1 MLFEI
6 DTMSP
11 VPIYGQIA
19 ACVRRAI
26 ATDKIT
32 PGSRLPSS
40 RQLASELEVNVHTV
54 QRAYCQLRDEGL
66 LELRQGRG
74 AIVTSGRSAPSPR
87 LHALLRDLLA
97 EADVQGLNAAD
108 LTRLLEGMR

>member
-6 DTMSP
+6 DTLSP

-26 ATDKIT
+26 ATDKLK
-32 PGSRLPSS
+32 PGSKLPPS
-40 RQLASELEVNVHTV
+40 RQLASELEVNMHTV
-54 QRAYCQLRDEGL
+54 QRAYSQLRDEGL

-74 AIVTSGRSAPSPR
+74 AMVTSGGVAPSPR

-97 EADVQGLNAAD
+97 EANEQGLTAAD
-108 LTRLLEGMR
+108 LTRLMEGMR

>member
-6 DTMSP
+6 DARSA

-26 ATDKIT
+26 AAGTLK
-32 PGSRLPSS
+32 PGSKLPPS
-40 RQLASELEVNVHTV
+40 RQVAKALEVNMHTV
-54 QRAYCQLRDEGL
+54 QHAYGQLRDEGL

-74 AIVTSGRSAPSPR
+74 AIVTSGETAASAR
-87 LHALLRDLLA
+87 LHGLLRDVLA
-97 EADVQGLNAAD
+97 EADKQGLTTPD
-108 LTRLLEGMR
+108 LAKLMESMR

>member
-6 DTMSP
+6 DTLSS

-26 ATDKIT
+26 AAGTLG
-32 PGSRLPSS
+32 PGVRLPPS
-40 RQLASELEVNVHTV
+40 REVARELEVNMHTV
-54 QRAYCQLRDEGL
+54 QRAYCELRDEGL

-74 AIVTSGRSAPSPR
+74 AIVTGNREALSPR
-87 LHALLRDLLA
+87 LRALIRDLLT
-97 EADVQGLNAAD
+97 EADEQGLTAVE
-108 LTRLLEGMR
+108 LTRLMEAMR

>member
-6 DTMSP
+6 DTLSSA
-11 VPIYGQIA
+11 PIYGQIA

-26 ATDKIT
+26 ARGTLK
-32 PGSRLPSS
+32 PGSKLPTS
-40 RQLASELEVNVHTV
+40 RDLARELEVNMHTV

-74 AIVTSGRSAPSPR
+74 AIVASGRVALPAR
-87 LHALLRDLLA
+87 LNSLIHDLLN
-97 EADVQGLNAAD
+97 EADAQGLTTAELA
-108 LTRLLEGMR
+108 RLMETMR